1 LPTSVL
7 KEHKTKLYYTEEGT
21 DEPIVFIHGI
31 GGDYRMWDNQIA
43 SLSAGYRAISY
54 SRRSSYPNQSEGDI
68 RGTNAETN
76 SDDLLELFGQLD
88 LSSAHIVGHSYGG
101 SIAAYFAYKH
111 PEKVRSLVLIEPAL
125 ISVFIENPNSAKER
139 LFFLLI
145 HPSIALALL
154 DFARKL
160 NPSLKALEMKDSK
173 EAARIFVDGIQNRS
187 GSFEELPENFR
198 NIVIDNVMTIHDLEA
213 KQPVFKKAQIRQIK
227 VPTLIVKG
235 ETSHKIL
242 RDIADS
248 LSRLLPNVRLEVID
262 SGHFP
267 QFEKPEILNLKILD
281 FLDKTVN
288 VPQ

>member
-1 LPTSVL
+1 LPAL
-7 KEHKTKLYYTEEGT
+7 KEHTTKLYYTERGT
-21 DEPIVFIHGI
+21 GEPIVFIHGI

-43 SLSAGYRAISY
+43 SLSVGYRAISY
-54 SRRSSYPNQSEGDI
+54 SRRSSYPNKSEGDI
-68 RGTNAETN
+68 HGTNAETN
-76 SDDLLELFGQLD
+76 SDDLLELFDELD

-154 DFARKL
+154 DFARKV
-160 NPSLKALEMKDSK
+160 NPSLKALEMNKDSK

-187 GSFEELPENFR
+187 GSFEELPQNFR
-198 NIVIDNVMTIHDLEA
+198 NIVMDNVMTIHDLEA
-213 KQPVFKKAQIRQIK
+213 KQPVFKREQIRQIK
-227 VPTLIVKG
+227 VPTMIVKG

-242 RDIADS
+242 RAIADT
-248 LSRLLPNVRLEVID
+248 LHRTLPSSRLEVIQ

-267 QFEKPEILNLKILD
+267 QFEKPDILSSKILD
-281 FLDKTVN
+281 FLNRSKKVT
-288 VPQ
+288 Q